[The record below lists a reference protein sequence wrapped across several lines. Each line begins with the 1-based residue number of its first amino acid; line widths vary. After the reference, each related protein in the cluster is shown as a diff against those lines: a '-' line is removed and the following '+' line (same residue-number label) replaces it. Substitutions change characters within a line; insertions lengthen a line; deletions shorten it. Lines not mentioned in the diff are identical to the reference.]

1 MIFSFAVWSVLTPR
15 GRTQID
21 VGSPSGTRFLSIPN
35 RISPGHRRE
44 RVGSP
49 DGSPRFGREDAAPA
63 RTIATDL
70 AMAANCSPF
79 AAPENRDLNPPSGL
93 SQAFHHSITGS
104 SPARVATGRWVLIA
118 SLQAPVPAL
127 LLSSFALYAI
137 CSPKSR
143 EKVGPVV
150 AAPLSPQ
157 PRVANIQGSRI

>member
-1 MIFSFAVWSVLTPR
+1 MIFSLAVWLALTSR

-44 RVGSP
+44 RVGSA

-70 AMAANCSPF
+70 AIAANCSPF

-118 SLQAPVPAL
+118 SLQAPVPAKSPCIFFIHQL
-127 LLSSFALYAI
+127 TYAVKKNTTKIRNCFRFSFSSLD
-137 CSPKSR
+137 
-143 EKVGPVV
+143 
-150 AAPLSPQ
+150 
-157 PRVANIQGSRI
+157 